1 VCVCVCCESAVYVCA
16 SSSGTPRHT
25 QKTPNR
31 RSICVCALV
40 HVVCAV
46 NAYVCVC
53 VCVVNACVYVV
64 L

>member
-1 VCVCVCCESAVYVCA
+1 MRVCMLCCESVVCVVCVVVA
-16 SSSGTPRHT
+16 HLAMLK
-25 QKTPNR
+25 KTR
-31 RSICVCALV
+31 IEGAYVCALV

-53 VCVVNACVYVV
+53 VVNAYVYVV